1 MISRTYGRMV
11 SRHEGAAAVE
21 LVQQYRT
28 AKVEAMSLLS
38 ARPGRSQLDAG
49 GGSMARFF
57 DPLRTRVGLQVGL
70 RPSVCRTQKDRKR
83 PICSANAD
91 VAQLVEHFTRNE
103 GVPGSSPGVGSGK
116 AL

>member
-38 ARPGRSQLDAG
+38 NRQKRSRGDELGEPACPVFDLAEGEYGPRRAKLPPAKRAKAG
-49 GGSMARFF
+49 
-57 DPLRTRVGLQVGL
+57 LT
-70 RPSVCRTQKDRKR
+70 CRTY
-83 PICSANAD
+83 AD

-103 GVPGSSPGVGSGK
+103 GVRGSSPRVGF
-116 AL
+116 AF